1 MSYPMNLVYRR
12 NHMKTIKKFADDIL
26 LLAGFILLVIA
37 GSYVSPAVALYTA
50 AVECLSGAYLINYT
64 LTADKAKGVDMNA
77 HS

>member
-1 MSYPMNLVYRR
+1 MNLVYRR

-26 LLAGFILLVIA
+26 LLAGFILLVVA

-64 LTADKAKGVDMNA
+64 LTADKTKGVDTDA

>member
-1 MSYPMNLVYRR
+1 MNLVYRR

-26 LLAGFILLVIA
+26 LLAGFILLVVA

-64 LTADKAKGVDMNA
+64 LTTDKAKGVDTDA

>member
-1 MSYPMNLVYRR
+1 
-12 NHMKTIKKFADDIL
+12 MKTIKKFADDIL

-64 LTADKAKGVDMNA
+64 LTADKAKRVDTNA

>member
-1 MSYPMNLVYRR
+1 MNLVYRR

-64 LTADKAKGVDMNA
+64 LTADKAKGVDTNA